1 MEKTILNR
9 ELIKETLG
17 ISMAGVDK
25 LLTRENDPIPSFR
38 VGRRILIPVDGFRA
52 WLARQT
58 ETNVNA

>member
-1 MEKTILNR
+1 MVMKRAEV
-9 ELIKETLG
+9 KEVMGL
-17 ISMAGVDK
+17 SMANVDK
-25 LLTRENDPIPSFR
+25 LIARKNDPVPTIR